1 MLSCELATLENQAL
15 GILPVIIHW
24 VQQLTLALFGL
35 FRNYGFGSGIRLIL
49 ALMITRSNGFA
60 LAVMSLVASS

>member
-15 GILPVIIHW
+15 EILPVII
-24 VQQLTLALFGL
+24 QQLTLALFGL

-60 LAVMSLVASS
+60 LGVMSLVASS